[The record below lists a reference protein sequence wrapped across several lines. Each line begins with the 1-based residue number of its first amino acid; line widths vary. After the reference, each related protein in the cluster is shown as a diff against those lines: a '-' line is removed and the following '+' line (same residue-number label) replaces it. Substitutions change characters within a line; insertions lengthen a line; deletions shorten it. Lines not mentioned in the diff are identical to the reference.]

1 MSVTKCRSNLVD
13 SCRTSTSVYSGST
26 LITTS
31 SNSGYISDLQITT
44 SSGHKWPPKTKKG
57 SYPVDSGGGFITRK
71 VTVDPGGVRVDEK
84 SKEVPVGTWYRHFGK
99 VYPYFYSKK
108 CTPSD
113 YIAPTSDSQ
122 LDAVGSLLMSRA
134 LPTNPLSGMGQFLGE
149 LRKDGLPSLP
159 TIKAWKNRA
168 AYFKRLGKSG
178 SDEYLN
184 VQFGWMPFLKD
195 IVDFCSVVKNASKH
209 IQQYQKDSGK
219 PIRRRRSLPAVQN
232 ITTTVLSTSAY
243 GVPAGA
249 IGMYSN
255 AGTLTRTVNTT
266 TEQWASFCFTYYLP
280 VDDGTAISKFRR
292 YEALASKLFGLRITP
307 DLLWKLAPWS
317 WAVDWVTNAG
327 ALIRNWS
334 AFQNDGLVL
343 RYGYVME
350 RKTSVTQYSLEGVRY
365 KSGRVINCHQ
375 SIISETKSRR
385 RATPYGFGLNPQSFS
400 AFQWSIIAALG
411 ISKAPRSLAF

>member
-1 MSVTKCRSNLVD
+1 MSTTKCRSTLRD
-13 SCRTSTSVYSGST
+13 SCLTSTSVYYNSS
-26 LITTS
+26 LISKS
-31 SNSGYISDLQITT
+31 SNSGYISDIQITT
-44 SSGHKWPPKTKKG
+44 SNGHKWPPSKKG
-57 SYPVDSGGGFITRK
+57 PPVDSGGAFITQK
-71 VTVDPGGVRVDEK
+71 VTVDPGGVPVFEK
-84 SKEVPVGTWYRHFGK
+84 SKEVPTGTWYLYQGK

-108 CTPSD
+108 CTPTD

-122 LDAVGSLLMSRA
+122 LDAVGSLLMSKA

-159 TIKAWKNRA
+159 TIKAWKNKA

-184 VQFGWMPFLKD
+184 VQFGWMPFIKD

-209 IQQYQKDSGK
+209 IQQYQKDSGR
-219 PIRRRRSLPAVQN
+219 PIRRRRSLPAQQN
-232 ITTTVLSTSAY
+232 ITTTVLSKNAY
-243 GVPAGA
+243 GIPAGP
-249 IGMYSN
+249 IGVYSSS
-255 AGTLTRTVNTT
+255 GTLTKTVNVT
-266 TEQWASFCFTYYLP
+266 TEQWASFCFTYFLP

-292 YEALASKLFGLRITP
+292 YEALASKLFGLRLTP

-327 ALIRNWS
+327 AIIRNWS

-350 RKTSVTQYSLEGVRY
+350 RKTSVTQYTLEGVRF
-365 KSGRVINCHQ
+365 KSGRTLNISQ
-375 SIISETKSRR
+375 AITSETKSRR